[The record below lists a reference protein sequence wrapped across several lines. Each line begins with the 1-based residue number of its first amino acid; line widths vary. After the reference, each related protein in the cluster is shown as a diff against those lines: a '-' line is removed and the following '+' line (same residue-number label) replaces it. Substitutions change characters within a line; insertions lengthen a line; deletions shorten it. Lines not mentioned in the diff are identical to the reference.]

1 MEFGMVRYI
10 LQSHPVFLF
19 TTKALGK
26 PSDLVCNSCVNPEGL
41 IDGASRM
48 PASNSR
54 KLDSFG

>member
-1 MEFGMVRYI
+1 MVSYT
-10 LQSHPVFLF
+10 LQSRPVFLYI
-19 TTKALGK
+19 TKALGK
-26 PSDLVCNSCVNPEGL
+26 GPWDLGCNSCVNPKGQ